1 MTLNDTFERRSLFQT
16 RVHAWDDVVAVQGR
30 RLDLRAGHV
39 TVEPALA
46 HRAAHT
52 GRRVL
57 AGLHAGSRLASGCST
72 SASRHR
78 CSTRRCGAASTARDA
93 AL

>member
-1 MTLNDTFERRSLFQT
+1 MTLNDTFERRGLFQT

-46 HRAAHT
+46 ARGGGRARD
-52 GRRVL
+52 RRALRRCRGVFPL
-57 AGLHAGSRLASGCST
+57 PRGPLGAVAGGQRVA
-72 SASRHR
+72 RHR
-78 CSTRRCGAASTARDA
+78 DESQRV
-93 AL
+93 